1 MNKFLKYATA
11 IALVLAVSTPALAQ
25 TSTPKFEIITPSEG
39 QTVYGS
45 KIPVLFNVN
54 VENFQLVDYQ
64 QNTKPAAGQGHIH
77 VWLDD
82 ANPTAQTAIKI
93 SQDTY
98 TFPDVAF
105 GEHTLQAEL
114 VTNDHKSLKP
124 PQVVSVKFKN
134 EAIPQ
139 SEQSQ
144 TTGFD
149 KKTAAVIL
157 VVVALVIV
165 AAWWYTKD
173 EDEEEME
180 KPARKIKKT
189 SRRKKI

>member
-1 MNKFLKYATA
+1 MDKFFKYAATVG
-11 IALVLAVSTPALAQ
+11 IISLVATTPIFGQ
-25 TSTPKFEIITPSEG
+25 SSTPKFEIITPSEN
-39 QTVYGS
+39 QTVYGT
-45 KIPVLFNVN
+45 KIPVLFN

-64 QNTKPAAGQGHIH
+64 QNTKPVAGQGHIH

-124 PQVVSVKFKN
+124 PQVVSAKFKN

>member
-1 MNKFLKYATA
+1 MDKFFKYAATVG
-11 IALVLAVSTPALAQ
+11 IISLVATTPIFGQ
-25 TSTPKFEIITPSEG
+25 SSTPKFEIITPSEN
-39 QTVYGS
+39 QTVYGT
-45 KIPVLFNVN
+45 KIP
-54 VENFQLVDYQ
+54 
-64 QNTKPAAGQGHIH
+64 
-77 VWLDD
+77 
-82 ANPTAQTAIKI
+82 
-93 SQDTY
+93 QDTY

-124 PQVVSVKFKN
+124 PQVVSAKFKN